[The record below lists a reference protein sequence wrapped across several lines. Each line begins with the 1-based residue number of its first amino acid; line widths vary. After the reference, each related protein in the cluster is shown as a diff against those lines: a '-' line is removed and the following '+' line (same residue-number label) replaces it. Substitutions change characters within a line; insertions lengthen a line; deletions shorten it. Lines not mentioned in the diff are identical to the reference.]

1 MNTTKNQSIVY
12 DEKTIFKVKEMIV
25 AGLNKLKLFKCK
37 KSGNLDFYNDL
48 KETFTEIALNLKELK
63 LWNELDYF
71 LSISLY
77 IEYIVYKNSID
88 SSFGHCSFAIELLNF
103 YINLIKTSSDYYL
116 NLTEMSIK
124 DFGIYQN
131 ETKTRYRQYR
141 RKFHTDVYVLSG
153 DFTEDQMYE
162 IHASLRE

>member
-12 DEKTIFKVKEMIV
+12 DEKTIFKVKEMIA

-37 KSGNLDFYNDL
+37 KLGNLDFYNDL

-103 YINLIKTSSDYYL
+103 YINLIKTNSDYYL
-116 NLTEMSIK
+116 NLTGMSIK

-131 ETKTRYRQYR
+131 ETKLNIDSIDINFLVKFMYQMDYTLM
-141 RKFHTDVYVLSG
+141 RKCMKFMQV
-153 DFTEDQMYE
+153 
-162 IHASLRE
+162 